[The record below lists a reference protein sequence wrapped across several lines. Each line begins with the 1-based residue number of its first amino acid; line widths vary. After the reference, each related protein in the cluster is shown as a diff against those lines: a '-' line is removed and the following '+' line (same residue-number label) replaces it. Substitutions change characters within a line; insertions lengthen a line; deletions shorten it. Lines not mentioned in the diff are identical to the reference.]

1 MYRAS
6 LISCLAIWALTPAV
20 GIAQTSVCTG
30 GASAHLATA
39 QEAASA
45 NPAGSIQAGVT
56 YVCPDDAR
64 LGISDQVGTAR
75 MYLKSQKRTG
85 TATNDQ
91 NMDALDKTF
100 AVCASYFLKD
110 FQQLYGPI
118 TIRSAYRSSAYDAQM
133 CRNNRACGNLMNNPN
148 PMGNHQ
154 KALAMDIGVDSG
166 NQRTIWE
173 FARTN
178 PRYGVCFPFTGENG
192 GFLDTVHMILA
203 GIPGTETSGPGCR
216 GVTRACEGA
225 PAFDPKAVPAGND
238 MPSYETGPAYN
249 PTPQS
254 AFGNPLTSGL
264 MPPPPPMPPFS
275 QQPFGQQ
282 PFGSTLPTSS
292 SVPSGTTQG
301 GTGPQIC
308 SPRFS
313 CESNIMYYHTS
324 ACAKVQYEA
333 CKYGCSGTQCALPQ
347 SATSSTSTLSSIF
360 SSTAPTSSTIGQS
373 IIPSLTEGFGALLNA
388 TSASVSTGSSI
399 GDLLSSFAQQFIS
412 GQGET
417 SVGPKATSVPVS
429 LSATLA
435 ASTSIRT
442 AVPTAVGTTGPVTVS
457 TLTSEETFT
466 TAQPQVTAQPDR
478 TAIARILELFR
489 SILLWALSVL
499 RLRA

>member
-1 MYRAS
+1 MRMRKSAFLFLLLSFWMLPGVSASAQSNISAPCPNMGERQASAADIPLMRAAGYPPELLNVGQCWNPS
-6 LISCLAIWALTPAV
+6 SPYVGQEAGEVKLFLQKNATKNANISCLNPEFAKRLEDLMESAPTGIPKVTDGYRSPA
-20 GIAQTSVCTG
+20 AQ
-30 GASAHLATA
+30 
-39 QEAASA
+39 A
-45 NPAGSIQAGVT
+45 NLPAGSTKVGPCGSYHQYGMAADFNLADKKTLDWMRINASRFGLSPVTNANPVTGCTARGFCDSGHIQIAGPLPSRDQCGT
-56 YVCPDDAR
+56 CASGGTGDGTLPYVRTASMPDD
-64 LGISDQVGTAR
+64 I
-75 MYLKSQKRTG
+75 Y
-85 TATNDQ
+85 
-91 NMDALDKTF
+91 
-100 AVCASYFLKD
+100 
-110 FQQLYGPI
+110 
-118 TIRSAYRSSAYDAQM
+118 SSPYQTP
-133 CRNNRACGNLMNNPN
+133 L
-148 PMGNHQ
+148 
-154 KALAMDIGVDSG
+154 S
-166 NQRTIWE
+166 
-173 FARTN
+173 
-178 PRYGVCFPFTGENG
+178 NG
-192 GFLDTVHMILA
+192 LF
-203 GIPGTETSGPGCR
+203 
-216 GVTRACEGA
+216 
-225 PAFDPKAVPAGND
+225 
-238 MPSYETGPAYN
+238 
-249 PTPQS
+249 
-254 AFGNPLTSGL
+254 
-264 MPPPPPMPPFS
+264 PPPPPPFTQS
-275 QQPFGQQ
+275 SYSAQQ

-324 ACAKVQYEA
+324 ACAKVQYEV
-333 CKYGCSGTQCALPQ
+333 CKNGCSGTQCALPQ

-478 TAIARILELFR
+478 TAMARILELFR

-499 RLRA
+499 RLRAG